1 MRCLACLAFFV
12 VAVLPAQAPTAAEQ
26 PSYDP
31 LTGLGAAPAPSLE
44 FTAHDARRHRDLPLR
59 VFLPAST
66 QPAPVILFSHGLGGT
81 RDTCNYLGAHWR
93 RRGYAVVFVQHPGSD
108 DAVWRDAPL
117 LQRMAAMK
125 SAASAQNL
133 LLRCD
138 DVRAV
143 LDQLTSWNSDELH
156 PCHLR
161 LDLEHV
167 GMSGH
172 SFGAITTQ
180 MVAGESMPLLG
191 TKYTDPRIDAALPMS
206 PSSPHRGD
214 LDRAFATV
222 RVPWLLMTGTLDV
235 SPIGEQ
241 DAASRQQVYP
251 HLPKGIDRYELVL
264 DGAEHSAFTER
275 GLPSEKHKRNPNHH
289 QVILAL
295 STAFWDAYLRGD
307 QAARSWLEGDGAGK
321 VMQDQDRWQHATGQP
336 PAK

>member
-1 MRCLACLAFFV
+1 MRCLAFLGLFF
-12 VAVLPAQAPTAAEQ
+12 AALLPAQESTATAT
-26 PSYDP
+26 PAYDP
-31 LTGLGAAPAPSLE
+31 LALPGAATAPSLAL
-44 FTAHDARRHRDLPLR
+44 TAHDDKRQRDLPLR
-59 VFLPAST
+59 VFLPVTT

-81 RDTCNYLGAHWR
+81 RDTCNYLGQHWS

-108 DAVWRDAPL
+108 DSVWREAGL
-117 LQRMAAMK
+117 GQRLTAMK
-125 SAASAQNL
+125 GAASAQNL
-133 LLRCD
+133 FLRCD
-138 DVRAV
+138 DIRAV
-143 LDQLTSWNSDELH
+143 LDQLTAWNGEAQH

-161 LDLEHV
+161 FDLDHV

-180 MVAGESMPLLG
+180 MVAGESIPVLG
-191 TKYTDPRIDAALPMS
+191 TKYTDARIAAALPMS

-214 LDRAFATV
+214 LDRTFAEV
-222 RVPWLLMTGTLDV
+222 RVPWLLMTGTADV
-235 SPIGEQ
+235 SPIGDQ

-275 GLPSEKHKRNPNHH
+275 GLPGEKHKGNPNHH

-307 QAARSWLEGDGAGK
+307 NTARSWLEGDGAK
-321 VMQDQDRWQHATGQP
+321 SVMQDKDRWQYAERQP
-336 PAK
+336 PGK